1 MSEEDIKDA
10 AVDAA
15 EEEKS
20 EYDKLADFVDLED
33 LSSLMG
39 EDDFADLDD
48 LGDISD
54 LDLNGD
60 EEDISA
66 DMTEKLPEQQP
77 LVKDEVPEQS
87 NQAET
92 VEKAQVTEESEASLD
107 DLVGDFLNDLDAAGG
122 VAEPESNDIA
132 PDSKEDEASLQD
144 SIPDDLESLLAF
156 DSHDTEE
163 DDGAGDS
170 GEVDISQ
177 AMEDE
182 MPVAGTIQDAA
193 ESLGETRNESES
205 AEDDMQAAMDALL
218 APKTAG
224 TEVTDALVEPEA
236 DEPKPEAADM
246 LVEPEQGDTMPEVAD
261 ALVEPEQD
269 DTVPEVA
276 DALVEPEQ
284 DETRAEVADALV
296 EPEEETF
303 SLDDILALDEDGMDN
318 SDDDMQAL
326 LEGLGGSDIPEELS
340 EVQEVTKK
348 PGLLKR
354 LFGNV
359 VTDEIA
365 EAELAERA
373 KEQEEEAAKK
383 EAAEAAKEEKKAAK
397 AAKAE
402 EKAEAKKAK
411 AEEKE
416 LKKAAK
422 EEEKAAKKAEKEAKK
437 AEEDAEAELEVTG
450 KLNKVGVSIVVIL
463 AAMFLAAEISG
474 TKIFS
479 YRSTIKEATSF
490 FDAGKYTDAYQE
502 ILGTDMKKSD
512 QETYDKIVTVMKV
525 QRALNSYENYD
536 NMKYYPDALNALLV
550 GLKKYDENLDTAK
563 SLEVEEDLDSCRDK
577 IVTLLDEEYGLSE
590 SQARELLVLDKTS
603 YTDKVVAI
611 AMKKQS

>member
-60 EEDISA
+60 EGDIPA

-77 LVKDEVPEQS
+77 LVKDEVPEQQPLVTDEVQEQS

-177 AMEDE
+177 AKEDE

-246 LVEPEQGDTMPEVAD
+246 LVEPEQNE
-261 ALVEPEQD
+261 
-269 DTVPEVA
+269 TVPEVA

-296 EPEEETF
+296 EPEDETF

-422 EEEKAAKKAEKEAKK
+422 EEEKAAQKAEKAAKK
-437 AEEDAEAELEVTG
+437 AEEDAEAELEITG

-490 FDAGKYTDAYQE
+490 FDAGRYTDAYQE
-502 ILGTDMKKSD
+502 ILGTDMKKTD

-590 SQARELLVLDKTS
+590 SQARELLVLDKTA

>member
-60 EEDISA
+60 EEDIPA

-77 LVKDEVPEQS
+77 LVTDEVPEQS

-107 DLVGDFLNDLDAAGG
+107 DLVGDFLNDLDVAGG

-156 DSHDTEE
+156 DSLDTEE

-246 LVEPEQGDTMPEVAD
+246 LVEPEQNE
-261 ALVEPEQD
+261 
-269 DTVPEVA
+269 TVPEVA

-296 EPEEETF
+296 EPEDETF

-422 EEEKAAKKAEKEAKK
+422 EEEKAAQKAEKAAKK
-437 AEEDAEAELEVTG
+437 AEEDAEAELEITG

-479 YRSTIKEATSF
+479 YHSTIKEATSF

-502 ILGTDMKKSD
+502 ILGTDMKKTD
-512 QETYDKIVTVMKV
+512 QEIYDKIVTVMKV

-550 GLKKYDENLDTAK
+550 GLKKYDENLDTAR

-590 SQARELLVLDKTS
+590 SQARELLVLDKTA

>member
-60 EEDISA
+60 EEDIPA

-77 LVKDEVPEQS
+77 LVTDEVPEQS

-92 VEKAQVTEESEASLD
+92 VEKAQVTEEPEASLD

-156 DSHDTEE
+156 DSLDTEE

-246 LVEPEQGDTMPEVAD
+246 LVEPEQNE
-261 ALVEPEQD
+261 
-269 DTVPEVA
+269 TVPEVA

-296 EPEEETF
+296 EPEDETF

-383 EAAEAAKEEKKAAK
+383 EAAEAAKEE
-397 AAKAE
+397 
-402 EKAEAKKAK
+402 
-411 AEEKE
+411 
-416 LKKAAK
+416 
-422 EEEKAAKKAEKEAKK
+422 EKAAQKAEKAAKK
-437 AEEDAEAELEVTG
+437 AEEDAEAELEITG

-490 FDAGKYTDAYQE
+490 FDAGRYTDAYQE
-502 ILGTDMKKSD
+502 ILGTDMKKTD

-590 SQARELLVLDKTS
+590 SQARELLVLDKTA

>member
-60 EEDISA
+60 EEDIPA

-77 LVKDEVPEQS
+77 LVTDEVPEQQPLVTDEVPEQY

-92 VEKAQVTEESEASLD
+92 VEKAQVTEEPEASLD

-132 PDSKEDEASLQD
+132 PDSKEDEVSLQD

-156 DSHDTEE
+156 DSLDTEE
-163 DDGAGDS
+163 AGGAGDS
-170 GEVDISQ
+170 GKVDTSQ
-177 AMEDE
+177 AM
-182 MPVAGTIQDAA
+182 
-193 ESLGETRNESES
+193 
-205 AEDDMQAAMDALL
+205 EDDMQAAMDALL

-236 DEPKPEAADM
+236 DEPEPEAADAF
-246 LVEPEQGDTMPEVAD
+246 VEPEQGDTMPEVAD

-284 DETRAEVADALV
+284 DEPRPEVADALE

-303 SLDDILALDEDGMDN
+303 GLDDILALDEDGMDN
-318 SDDDMQAL
+318 PDDDMQAL

-373 KEQEEEAAKK
+373 REQEEEAARK

>member
-422 EEEKAAKKAEKEAKK
+422 EEEKAAQKAEKAAKK
-437 AEEDAEAELEVTG
+437 AEEDAEAELEITG

-490 FDAGKYTDAYQE
+490 FDAGRYTDAYQE
-502 ILGTDMKKSD
+502 ILGTDMKKTD

-590 SQARELLVLDKTS
+590 SQARELLVLDKTA

>member
-77 LVKDEVPEQS
+77 LVTDEVPEQS

-107 DLVGDFLNDLDAAGG
+107 DLVGDFLKDLDAAGG
-122 VAEPESNDIA
+122 VAEPESNDAA

-156 DSHDTEE
+156 DSFDTEE
-163 DDGAGDS
+163 DGGAGDS
-170 GEVDISQ
+170 GKVDTSQ
-177 AMEDE
+177 AM
-182 MPVAGTIQDAA
+182 
-193 ESLGETRNESES
+193 
-205 AEDDMQAAMDALL
+205 EDDMQAAMDALL

-236 DEPKPEAADM
+236 DEPEPEAADAFAE
-246 LVEPEQGDTMPEVAD
+246 LEQGDTMPEVAD

-269 DTVPEVA
+269 ESQPEVA

-284 DETRAEVADALV
+284 DEPRAEVTDALV
-296 EPEEETF
+296 EPDDTTEEEPEEETF
-303 SLDDILALDEDGMDN
+303 GLDDILALDDDGVDDP
-318 SDDDMQAL
+318 DDDMQAL

-373 KEQEEEAAKK
+373 REQEEEAARK

-422 EEEKAAKKAEKEAKK
+422 AEEKAAQKAEKEAKK

-502 ILGTDMKKSD
+502 ILGTDMKKTD

-590 SQARELLVLDKTS
+590 SQARELLVLDKTA

>member
-60 EEDISA
+60 EEDIPA

-77 LVKDEVPEQS
+77 LVTDEVPEQS
-87 NQAET
+87 DQAET
-92 VEKAQVTEESEASLD
+92 VEKAPMTEESEASLD

-122 VAEPESNDIA
+122 VAEPESNDAA

-156 DSHDTEE
+156 DSFDTEE
-163 DDGAGDS
+163 DGGAGDS
-170 GEVDISQ
+170 DKVDTSQ
-177 AMEDE
+177 AM
-182 MPVAGTIQDAA
+182 
-193 ESLGETRNESES
+193 
-205 AEDDMQAAMDALL
+205 EDDMQAAMDALL

-236 DEPKPEAADM
+236 DEPETEAADAFA
-246 LVEPEQGDTMPEVAD
+246 EPEQGDTMPEVAD

-284 DETRAEVADALV
+284 DEPRAEVADALV

-303 SLDDILALDEDGMDN
+303 GLDDILALDEDGMDN
-318 SDDDMQAL
+318 PDDDMQAL
-326 LEGLGGSDIPEELS
+326 LEGIGGSDIPEELS

-373 KEQEEEAAKK
+373 REQEEEAARK

-422 EEEKAAKKAEKEAKK
+422 AEEKAAQKAEKEAKK

-502 ILGTDMKKSD
+502 ILGTDMKKTD

-550 GLKKYDENLDTAK
+550 GLQKYDENLDTAK

-590 SQARELLVLDKTS
+590 SQARELLVLDKTA

>member
-1 MSEEDIKDA
+1 MSEEDIKDVA
-10 AVDAA
+10 ADAA

-39 EDDFADLDD
+39 EDDFADLED

-54 LDLNGD
+54 LDLDGE
-60 EEDISA
+60 EEDIPA
-66 DMTEKLPEQQP
+66 AMTEELPEQQP
-77 LVKDEVPEQS
+77 VVTDEVPEQS
-87 NQAET
+87 DQAET
-92 VEKAQVTEESEASLD
+92 AKKAPVTEEPEASLD

-122 VAEPESNDIA
+122 GAEHDSTAAAESEEEE
-132 PDSKEDEASLQD
+132 KASLLD
-144 SIPDDLESLLAF
+144 SIPDDLETLMASGSF
-156 DSHDTEE
+156 DN
-163 DDGAGDS
+163 
-170 GEVDISQ
+170 
-177 AMEDE
+177 MED
-182 MPVAGTIQDAA
+182 PVGITEDTGALQEAVDETEIPAAGTEQDTA
-193 ESLGETRNESES
+193 ESFGDAGEQSEF
-205 AEDDMQAAMDALL
+205 ADDDMQAAMDALL
-218 APKTAG
+218 GTKTVEP
-224 TEVTDALVEPEA
+224 EVTDALVEPET
-236 DEPKPEAADM
+236 DEPEPEA
-246 LVEPEQGDTMPEVAD
+246 AD
-261 ALVEPEQD
+261 ALVEPEQN
-269 DTVPEVA
+269 DTAPEVA
-276 DALVEPEQ
+276 DAFAEPEQ
-284 DETRAEVADALV
+284 DENRSEVTDALV
-296 EPEEETF
+296 EPDDTTEEEPEEETF
-303 SLDDILALDEDGMDN
+303 GLDDILALDDDGVDDP
-318 SDDDMQAL
+318 DDDMQAL

-373 KEQEEEAAKK
+373 REQEEEAAKK

-422 EEEKAAKKAEKEAKK
+422 AEEKAAKKAEKEAKK

-563 SLEVEEDLDSCRDK
+563 SLEVEDNLDSCRDK

-590 SQARELLVLDKTS
+590 SQARELFVLDKTA

>member
-122 VAEPESNDIA
+122 VAAPESNDIA

-246 LVEPEQGDTMPEVAD
+246 LVEPEQNE
-261 ALVEPEQD
+261 
-269 DTVPEVA
+269 TVPEVA

-422 EEEKAAKKAEKEAKK
+422 EEEKAAQKAEKAAKK
-437 AEEDAEAELEVTG
+437 AEEDAEAELEITG

-490 FDAGKYTDAYQE
+490 FDAGRYTDAYQE
-502 ILGTDMKKSD
+502 ILGTDMKKTD

-590 SQARELLVLDKTS
+590 SQARELLVLDKTA

>member
-60 EEDISA
+60 EEDIPA

-77 LVKDEVPEQS
+77 LVTDEVPEQS

-92 VEKAQVTEESEASLD
+92 VEKAPMTEESEASLD

-122 VAEPESNDIA
+122 VAEPESNDVA
-132 PDSKEDEASLQD
+132 PDSKEDETSLQD

-156 DSHDTEE
+156 DSFDTEE
-163 DDGAGDS
+163 DGGAGDS
-170 GEVDISQ
+170 GKIDTSQ
-177 AMEDE
+177 AM
-182 MPVAGTIQDAA
+182 
-193 ESLGETRNESES
+193 
-205 AEDDMQAAMDALL
+205 EDDMQAAMDALL

-236 DEPKPEAADM
+236 DEPEPEAADAFA
-246 LVEPEQGDTMPEVAD
+246 EPEQGDTMPEVAD

-284 DETRAEVADALV
+284 DEPRAEVADALV

-303 SLDDILALDEDGMDN
+303 GLDDILALDEDGMDN
-318 SDDDMQAL
+318 PDDDMQAL
-326 LEGLGGSDIPEELS
+326 LEGLDGSDIPEELS

-373 KEQEEEAAKK
+373 REQEEEAARK

-422 EEEKAAKKAEKEAKK
+422 AEEKAAQKAEKEAKK

-490 FDAGKYTDAYQE
+490 FDVGKYTDAYQE

-590 SQARELLVLDKTS
+590 SQARELLVLDKTA